1 MTRMA
6 RCSCGSLRAEVSAD
20 PIYVIACH
28 CDECQRRAGSV
39 VGVGAYYKR
48 EQVQINGPNKAFVR
62 AGPEKRTVT
71 NHFCP
76 ECGTPLF
83 WQGDIAPGIAGIAVG
98 GFVDPGFASPFS
110 RSTNIRGSDS
120 TISSSIFSKDPPIRC
135 GRRPILSTERTMSA
149 YGATSPS
156 VEASRMAAFHPT
168 SPRGG
173 TTRQTLSIVPS
184 RTDDLGR
191 SAAT

>member
-6 RCSCGSLRAEVSAD
+6 RCSCGSLRAEVSGD

-28 CDECQRRAGSV
+28 CDECQRRTGSV

-62 AGPEKRTVT
+62 AGPENRTVT

-83 WQGDIAPGIAGIAVG
+83 WQGDIAPGIVGNSSRRICRPWLSAAEHLLFREVQTSVGRIQPSARAFSPKTYLSAVG
-98 GFVDPGFASPFS
+98 GDQPLA
-110 RSTNIRGSDS
+110 
-120 TISSSIFSKDPPIRC
+120 
-135 GRRPILSTERTMSA
+135 
-149 YGATSPS
+149 
-156 VEASRMAAFHPT
+156 
-168 SPRGG
+168 PRGRCPL
-173 TTRQTLSIVPS
+173 TAHLSRCRIF
-184 RTDDLGR
+184 RRR
-191 SAAT
+191 SPH